1 MSDDAMVWRFM
12 DDPDCPLTNNAA
24 ERVLRN
30 YILMRKC
37 CYVTRSYRG
46 DLFRERMFSLIETA
60 KLQQISAYKWLR
72 EIVEHH
78 MLKVNYQVPAF
89 LA

>member
-1 MSDDAMVWRFM
+1 M
-12 DDPDCPLTNNAA
+12 DDSKCPLTNNAVK
-24 ERVLRN
+24 RVLRN

-60 KLQQISAYKWLR
+60 KLQQLFAYNWLR
-72 EIVEHH
+72 EIVEYH
-78 MLKVNYQVPAF
+78 MLKMDYQTSAF

>member
-1 MSDDAMVWRFM
+1 MDDA
-12 DDPDCPLTNNAA
+12 DCPLTNNAA

-46 DLFRERMFSLIETA
+46 DLFRERMFSPIETA
-60 KLQQISAYKWLR
+60 KLQQ
-72 EIVEHH
+72 
-78 MLKVNYQVPAF
+78 
-89 LA
+89 